1 MIKLKKV
8 IIIGVA
14 ILSSSCNKKDEVIKP
29 KKEHNTNTRDSVL
42 HYHENYFKNLR
53 KEMDRIEMDR
63 IEISLYKIKE
73 TDSQDTTKLVRM
85 DRIVDVKKI
94 KEFDSLFDSTRNGGY
109 CCCPQTHYIID
120 LFKQRKRLK
129 RFNVDTLRV
138 KNQAFIFD
146 VSYQTSYT
154 IPLAVWNNFLTDSR
168 VTAKK

>member
-1 MIKLKKV
+1 MIKLRKV
-8 IIIGVA
+8 IIIGVVA
-14 ILSSSCNKKDEVIKP
+14 LLSSSCNKKDEVVKP
-29 KKEHNTNTRDSVL
+29 KKERNTSRRDLVL

-53 KEMDRIEMDR
+53 KEMDR

-120 LFKQRKRLK
+120 LFKQKKRLK

-138 KNQAFIFD
+138 KDKAFIFD

-168 VTAKK
+168 VIAKK